1 MLRGSMSVRTVWV
14 KDLQVEKRQGQNG
27 EFESKTILLN
37 VATDRN
43 YKIDQKQPDN
53 SIKKVVPTDFYLCR
67 AKGDVAQRIADF
79 CSAKNAEGKTISRRL
94 NLFGHVETYKKTQ
107 QFTPTANMQFPDGNV
122 YPVTITHEEQIDGMV
137 FVIEEFEFLDS
148 NPANKEGNAV
158 KQAPVA
164 TIGAPVQTQ
173 APVQVGAP
181 AVQTAPVQA
190 PVVQQTAPVQVNA
203 PVQIEG
209 AMNPPV
215 EMVTQAPVANCNG
228 EECPF

>member
-1 MLRGSMSVRTVWV
+1 MLRANMSARTVWV
-14 KDLQVEKRQGQNG
+14 KDLVVEKRQGQNG
-27 EFESKTILLN
+27 EFESKSILLN

-43 YKIDQKQPDN
+43 YKIDQKQPDG
-53 SIKKVVPTDFYLCR
+53 SVKKVVPTDFYLCR

-122 YPVTITHEEQIDGMV
+122 YPVTITHEEQIDGMI
-137 FVIEEFEFLDS
+137 FIIEEFEFLDS

-164 TIGAPVQTQ
+164 TIGAPVQ
-173 APVQVGAP
+173 
-181 AVQTAPVQA
+181 QTAPVQTQDT
-190 PVVQQTAPVQVNA
+190 PVVQQTAPVQVQA
-203 PVQIEG
+203 PVQAPVQVNNVAN

-215 EMVTQAPVANCNG
+215 DVATQAPVANCNG

>member
-27 EFESKTILLN
+27 EFESKTILFN

-43 YKIDQKQPDN
+43 YKTEQKQPDG
-53 SIKKVVPTDFYLCR
+53 SVKKVVPTDFYLCR

-94 NLFGHVETYKKTQ
+94 NLFGHMETYKKAQ

-122 YPVTITHEEQIDGMV
+122 YPVTITHEEQLDGVV
-137 FVIEEFEFLDS
+137 FIVEEFEFLDS
-148 NPANKEGNAV
+148 NPANKDGNAV
-158 KQAPVA
+158 KQTPVA
-164 TIGAPVQTQ
+164 TIGAPVQATAQTQTTQ
-173 APVQVGAP
+173 APVQV
-181 AVQTAPVQA
+181 TAPTNNV
-190 PVVQQTAPVQVNA
+190 TT
-203 PVQIEG
+203 

-215 EMVTQAPVANCNG
+215 GVATQAPVVNG
-228 EECPF
+228 NGDEECPF

>member
-27 EFESKTILLN
+27 EFDSKTILLN

-43 YKIDQKQPDN
+43 YKVDQKQPDG
-53 SIKKVVPTDFYLCR
+53 SVKKVVPTDFYLCR

-94 NLFGHVETYKKTQ
+94 NLFGHMETYKKSQ
-107 QFTPTANMQFPDGNV
+107 QFTPTANVQLGESV
-122 YPVTITHEEQIDGMV
+122 YPVTITHEEQLDGVV

-148 NPANKEGNAV
+148 NPANKEGNGV

-164 TIGAPVQTQ
+164 TIGAPVQ
-173 APVQVGAP
+173 P
-181 AVQTAPVQA
+181 AQT
-190 PVVQQTAPVQVNA
+190 
-203 PVQIEG
+203 PVQITAPANNVAN

-215 EMVTQAPVANCNG
+215 PAEVATQAPVVNCNSD

>member
-1 MLRGSMSVRTVWV
+1 MLRANMSARTVWV

-27 EFESKTILLN
+27 EFDSKTILLN

-43 YKIDQKQPDN
+43 YKIDQKQPDG
-53 SIKKVVPTDFYLCR
+53 SVKKVVPTDFYLCR
-67 AKGDVAQRIADF
+67 AKGEVAQRIADF

-94 NLFGHVETYKKTQ
+94 NLFGHMETYKKTQ

-122 YPVTITHEEQIDGMV
+122 YPVTITHEEQLDGVV
-137 FVIEEFEFLDS
+137 FIIEEFEFLDS

-164 TIGAPVQTQ
+164 TIGAPVQATQ
-173 APVQVGAP
+173 PVQTTQV
-181 AVQTAPVQA
+181 PVQA
-190 PVVQQTAPVQVNA
+190 SAPVNNVAN
-203 PVQIEG
+203 

-215 EMVTQAPVANCNG
+215 SVEMATQAPVASVNCG